1 MLSLE
6 FLIMTTL
13 FIIINLKILANYKLL
28 VDADSKYLYIKSG
41 TNSVNDVFTFSTVP
55 LAPLEDV
62 QELHTQSMFFY
73 ILENKISINN
83 VFSTNKINTTN
94 NNKML
99 EELISNMDIKDGN
112 FKNEYKSILTSYS
125 DVIAIF
131 SDDLEPSKLQ
141 PHHIELLEGSK
152 TIKQKTYRISQ
163 IQL

>member
-112 FKNEYKSILTSYS
+112 FKNEIKSILNF
-125 DVIAIF
+125 IF
-131 SDDLEPSKLQ
+131 RCNS
-141 PHHIELLEGSK
+141 HI
-152 TIKQKTYRISQ
+152 
-163 IQL
+163 